1 MTLKFRP
8 GTSQQDKVWLS
19 IIFQCLYPIL
29 MLVRRMSVRQCDLSW
44 VGDREMRI
52 ELHVKEFQMIQF

>member
-29 MLVRRMSVRQCDLSW
+29 MLVRRMSVRHSISW